1 MTTPVQNARPAIIAA
16 VVLAAACATTEAAT
30 PEAATPDPA
39 TQDKMIDVEIVV
51 TSLRAPNPSL
61 RDQLRAFLED
71 VRIRHEGLL
80 KPAIPSDPHISA
92 GNETAEEPKDSVPQ
106 TSTMTGG

>member
-1 MTTPVQNARPAIIAA
+1 MKTPLQNARPTVFAA
-16 VVLAAACATTEAAT
+16 VVLAAACATTEAVK

-39 TQDKMIDVEIVV
+39 TQDKMIVIDNMVV
-51 TSLRAPNPSL
+51 TSPGAPSLSL

-71 VRIRHEGLL
+71 VRIRHEALL

-92 GNETAEEPKDSVPQ
+92 DSVPQ
-106 TSTMTGG
+106 TSGPKAR